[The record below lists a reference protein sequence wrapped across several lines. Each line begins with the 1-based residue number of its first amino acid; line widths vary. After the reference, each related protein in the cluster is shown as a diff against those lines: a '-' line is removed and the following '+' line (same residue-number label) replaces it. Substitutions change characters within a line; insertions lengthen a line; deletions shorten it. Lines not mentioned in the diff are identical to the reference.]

1 MDIKQLETS
10 DIKSMLT
17 VMNTQIE
24 NSDNAEAEFL
34 KEYYKDFINSCKY
47 ELLKRG
53 ELINK

>member
-1 MDIKQLETS
+1 MDIKQMETS

-34 KEYYKDFINSCKY
+34 EEYYKDFINSCEN

-53 ELINK
+53 EFINK

>member
-1 MDIKQLETS
+1 MDIKQMETS

-24 NSDNAEAEFL
+24 NFDNAEAEFL
-34 KEYYKDFINSCKY
+34 EEYYKDFINSCEN

-53 ELINK
+53 EFINK